1 MTPRGV
7 MHMLALF
14 YLQALRAAL
23 ALGVPRDTLAA
34 DVCSVVQQAG
44 AVLETPDRSSP

>member
-1 MTPRGV
+1 MTPRAV
-7 MHMLALF
+7 LHMLALL

-34 DVCSVVQQAG
+34 DVCCVVQQAG
-44 AVLETPDRSSP
+44 AVLEVADGQ

>member
-1 MTPRGV
+1 MTPRGCL
-7 MHMLALF
+7 HMLALL

-23 ALGVPRDTLAA
+23 ALGVPRETLAA

-44 AVLETPDRSSP
+44 VVLETTDGA

>member
-1 MTPRGV
+1 MTPRGCL
-7 MHMLALF
+7 HMLALL

-44 AVLETPDRSSP
+44 VVLEVTDGQ

>member
-1 MTPRGV
+1 MTPRGCL
-7 MHMLALF
+7 HMLALL

-44 AVLETPDRSSP
+44 AVLDVTDA

>member
-7 MHMLALF
+7 MRMLALL

-44 AVLETPDRSSP
+44 AFLEIPDDC

>member
-1 MTPRGV
+1 MTPRSV
-7 MHMLALF
+7 MHMLAML

-44 AVLETPDRSSP
+44 VVLETPDRSSP